1 MAEEKRKALVV
12 DRDPFENGGT
22 YKIGSMQK
30 IADAD
35 LVVVVKG
42 DQAKIIKLRWADPA
56 DYEVEVMR
64 P

>member
-1 MAEEKRKALVV
+1 ME
-12 DRDPFENGGT
+12 
-22 YKIGSMQK
+22 K

-42 DQAKIIKLRWADPA
+42 DEAKIVKLRWAEPE
-56 DYEVEVMR
+56 DYDTEVVR